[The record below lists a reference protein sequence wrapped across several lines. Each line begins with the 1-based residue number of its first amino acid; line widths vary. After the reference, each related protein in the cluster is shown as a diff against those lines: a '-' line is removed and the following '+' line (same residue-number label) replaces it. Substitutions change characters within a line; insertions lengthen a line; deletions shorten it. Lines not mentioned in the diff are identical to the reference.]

1 MAPDNSHHP
10 EQDTPLDPSPR
21 RWSRGRV
28 VIAAVSVVA
37 VLGLG
42 VTAARTLT
50 VAAPAPPPPPSRCAL
65 MVAAMPPRARLAQR
79 LMIGVDGSNAA
90 AAISVIAAEHVGGVF
105 IGGNATALL
114 RGGALA
120 RVQAAG
126 NGLPVAIAVDD
137 EGGRVQRIDAL
148 DGSIPSARVMAASMS
163 LDQVRALAAQ
173 RGRELRARGVT
184 IDIAPVADVSDQPSR
199 SVIGDRSFSDDPQRV
214 ARYADAFAAGL
225 RDAGVLPVFKHFPGH
240 GHGTGDS
247 HRGTV
252 STPPLATLL
261 SDDLLPYRTLLSS
274 GPSAVMV
281 GHLDV
286 PGLTGGQPATL
297 SAPAYR
303 LLRGEMGFDGLV
315 MTDDL
320 GAMRAI
326 SDRHDLPDAVLDAL
340 QAGADLALWTSTA
353 HVDEVLTRLQAEQAS
368 GRLPGSDEAVQR
380 VLAAKGAC

>member
-10 EQDTPLDPSPR
+10 EQDTPLDPAPR